1 MYQLNNLPGTIRRL
15 SDGADIPESDDC
27 QAFLEFKA
35 WRAGGNTPLPAD
47 TPVLTPL
54 QEIAALEAE
63 KPITHRMLREL
74 ALSVAE
80 IASAVTGKPTTE
92 NPAVR
97 EIQAMEAQIAA
108 LRAQAKAEGLIP

>member
-1 MYQLNNLPGTIRRL
+1 MIKIN
-15 SDGADIPESDDC
+15 
-27 QAFLEFKA
+27 
-35 WRAGGNTPLPAD
+35 PALV
-47 TPVLTPL
+47 PAPTPL

-74 ALSVAE
+74 TLSVAE

-97 EIQAMEAQIAA
+97 EIQAMEARIEA
-108 LRAQAKAEGLIP
+108 LRVQAKAQRLI